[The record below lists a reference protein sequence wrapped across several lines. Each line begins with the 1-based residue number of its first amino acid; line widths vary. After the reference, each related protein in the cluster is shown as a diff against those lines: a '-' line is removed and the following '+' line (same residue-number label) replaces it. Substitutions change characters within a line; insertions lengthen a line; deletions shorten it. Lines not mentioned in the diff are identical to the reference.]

1 MKFRTKSRLLVGVIT
16 VSGLLIGG
24 IGFAV
29 PAEAAVPT
37 GATSLSN
44 SSSSQIATEGAQA
57 RSTALTVYD
66 ALDSAANPQATFNAL
81 SANDKAAFES
91 YFLPATTVEK
101 VTLTP
106 LDSTA
111 MHAVDTGAVAL
122 VYSSTEAASN
132 AMAAAASGCWGNY
145 VKSTAHAALG
155 NAIWDTYTEGTW
167 CYSGSTVTSATFSRS
182 WSTIAAV
189 GWRDSGQL
197 GAGSGVVSN
206 KAKIWSQR
214 KMIFGS
220 GGWDI
225 QTQTP
230 CLRMI
235 GSASGGTTASST
247 CSIY

>member
-1 MKFRTKSRLLVGVIT
+1 MKFMTKSRLLAGVIT

-37 GATSLSN
+37 AAT
-44 SSSSQIATEGAQA
+44 AGAQA

-66 ALDSAANPQATFNAL
+66 ALNSAANPRTAFNAL

-91 YFLPATTVEK
+91 YFLPATTEEN

-106 LDSTA
+106 LDSAATNA
-111 MHAVDTGAVAL
+111 VHAGTVAL
-122 VYSSTEAASN
+122 DYSSTEAASK
-132 AMAAAASGCWGNY
+132 ALAAAGSGCWGNY
-145 VKSTAHAALG
+145 VRDTAHAALG

-167 CYSGSTVTSATFSRS
+167 CYSGSSVTSASFSRS
-182 WSTIAAV
+182 WSTIAMV
-189 GWRDSGQL
+189 GWRDGGQL

-206 KAKIWSQR
+206 QARIWSQR
-214 KMIFGS
+214 KMIFGA

-225 QTQTP
+225 QTQEP
-230 CLRMI
+230 CLRMN
-235 GSASGGTTASST
+235 GSASGSTGASAT